1 MNTKSRLA
9 VVILALIYLAAS
21 PTNAVAQNAPTP
33 TPANPAAL
41 VATLQ
46 QAYVTLGEADHDYH
60 GHRDAAMKDIA
71 AAALL
76 LGTDI
81 TGNGHGGETQ
91 ALSDLQIRSVQM
103 SLLGVGRSAPA
114 GANHNQIV
122 GHINGAIR
130 QLSLALATESPQAG
144 GASGGTGGGPAG
156 GGPENV
162 VANNT
167 IEIASLERI
176 YQILTM
182 GNHDYKGHR
191 VRAMRAI
198 ARACKILGGQ
208 IAGDGHTKENQSA
221 SDALLHQAQTLLEQV
236 ANSFASNDPKNV
248 SKDLNEAVQQ
258 LSTALSVK

>member
-9 VVILALIYLAAS
+9 VAILALICFAAL
-21 PTNAVAQNAPTP
+21 PTNAVAQNA
-33 TPANPAAL
+33 PANPAAL

-91 ALSDLQIRSVQM
+91 ALSDLQLRSVQM
-103 SLLGVGRSAPA
+103 SLLSVGRAAPP

-130 QLSLALATESPQAG
+130 QISMALASESPQAG
-144 GASGGTGGGPAG
+144 GPSGGTGGAPA

-162 VANNT
+162 IANNT

-198 ARACKILGGQ
+198 ARATKALGGN
-208 IAGDGHTKENQSA
+208 ISGDGHTKENQSA

-236 ANSFASNDPKNV
+236 ANSFSTSDPKNV

-258 LSTALSVK
+258 LSTALSIK